1 MIVRAVIKVMD
12 QIIVAFTKAIVPTGN
27 VHIVIGASGLLWFLS
42 LPPWLFMY

>member
-27 VHIVIGASGLLWFLS
+27 VHIVIGVSGSGCF
-42 LPPWLFMY
+42 